1 MKNYVINP
9 NICTSCDA
17 CKGVCSVGAIT
28 DEYVIDPAI
37 CIGCGQCKES
47 CTAGAIEC
55 QEKFLTW
62 NDFNNEYDGK
72 TGFTKLTNDKS
83 DDIKSTDIFIW
94 GGEFLNNIFKL
105 VTNQQETNLVEDL
118 NKKMITEL
126 PPYPIQDTTFIF
138 DEITL
143 SKISDDNTSTVIKTI
158 KNIDNTNIDDFNNYC
173 TLGFEHT
180 NELDSIEE
188 TLTGNK
194 TPYTVSATKD
204 AYVDAT
210 STYTL
215 TLHIKDSKSFENIS
229 NIYAGDY
236 EEVYPVFCGVC
247 VTESS
252 INANTI
258 TITFHCS
265 DVDINADIIDNN
277 GIISTGHDYK
287 IVGYIC
293 IDVKGCK
300 IKDLANGSINTEES
314 KTFKFLIAAYTP
326 HIKVYRLSSSWEY
339 DADGNGV
346 DDDNFYQ
353 FPVGTLKNNLSK
365 IKYCINVTTDIYDD
379 TNTKYGVLNNFKKT
393 NTGYYISTY
402 QLKALPSF
410 PNDVYLTTFLGTT
423 DDNRVKIT
431 YPLNN
436 LNQYQSL
443 STENSKI
450 SVDNKISTSQ
460 TYIPEPSITLC
471 VDTNVDINELRD
483 KGYTT
488 MDTIIT
494 KTY

>member
-1 MKNYVINP
+1 MKNYIINP

-28 DEYVIDPAI
+28 DEYIIDPAI

-62 NDFNNEYDGK
+62 NDFNNKYDGK
-72 TGFTKLTNDKS
+72 TGFTKLTNDTIS
-83 DDIKSTDIFIW
+83 DIKSTDIFIW
-94 GGEFLNNIFKL
+94 GGEFLNNIFKK
-105 VTNQQETNLVEDL
+105 VTNQQETNLVDDL

-158 KNIDNTNIDDFNNYC
+158 KNIDNTNIDEFNNCY

-180 NELDSIEE
+180 NELDSKKE
-188 TLTGNK
+188 TPTGK
-194 TPYTVSATKD
+194 TPYTVSATKG

-229 NIYAGDY
+229 SIYADSY
-236 EEVYPVFCGVC
+236 EDPAFCGVC

-252 INANTI
+252 TNYNTI
-258 TITFHCS
+258 TITFQCS
-265 DVDINADIIDNN
+265 GADTTADIIDNN

-293 IDVKGCK
+293 IDVWGCK
-300 IKDLANGSINTEES
+300 IKDLANGSINTKES

-326 HIKVYRLSSSWEY
+326 RIKVYSLCDNWEY
-339 DADGNGV
+339 DG
-346 DDDNFYQ
+346 DDNNIYE
-353 FPVGTLKNNLSK
+353 FPSANVLKNNLSK
-365 IKYCINVTTDIYDD
+365 IKYCIHVTPDDIYDD
-379 TNTKYGVLNNFKKT
+379 TNTKYGVYHNFIKNNT
-393 NTGYYISTY
+393 NNSPTY
-402 QLKALPSF
+402 ELIALRTF
-410 PNDVYLTTFLGTT
+410 PNGCLTTFLGTT
-423 DDNRVKIT
+423 NDNRVKIK
-431 YPLNN
+431 YPLNS
-436 LNQYQSL
+436 LNQYLSL
-443 STENSKI
+443 SANSDI
-450 SVDNKISTSQ
+450 SVENKLSTSQ
-460 TYIPEPSITLC
+460 TYIPQPSITLC
-471 VDTNVDINELRD
+471 VDDNVDINELLD
-483 KGYTT
+483 IGYTT
-488 MDTIIT
+488 MNKIIT